1 MKNKNKGENKMKN
14 LNIIDL
20 IALATNKPELFK
32 DKKQLALILDVKEK
46 LVKDLYKQYKE
57 RA

>member
-1 MKNKNKGENKMKN
+1 MKNKKGETMKN

-46 LVKDLYKQYKE
+46 LVNDLYKQYKE

>member
-1 MKNKNKGENKMKN
+1 MEK

-32 DKKQLALILDVKEK
+32 DKKQLALILNIKQK
-46 LVKDLYKQYKE
+46 LVNNLYNQYKE
-57 RA
+57 QQ

>member
-1 MKNKNKGENKMKN
+1 MKN

-32 DKKQLALILDVKEK
+32 DKKQLALILDVKK
-46 LVKDLYKQYKE
+46 KIVNNMYKQYQEQK
-57 RA
+57 

>member
-1 MKNKNKGENKMKN
+1 MKNKNKRENKMKN

-32 DKKQLALILDVKEK
+32 DKKQLALILNVKEK
-46 LVKDLYKQYKE
+46 LVTDLYKQYKE

>member
-1 MKNKNKGENKMKN
+1 MEK

-32 DKKQLALILDVKEK
+32 DKKQLALILNVKK
-46 LVKDLYKQYKE
+46 NIVNTMYKQYQEQK
-57 RA
+57 